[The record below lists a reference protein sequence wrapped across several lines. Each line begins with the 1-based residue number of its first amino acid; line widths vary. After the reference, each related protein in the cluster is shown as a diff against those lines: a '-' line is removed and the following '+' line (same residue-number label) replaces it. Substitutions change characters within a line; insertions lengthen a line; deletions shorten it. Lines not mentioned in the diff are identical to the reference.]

1 VVNSTFQVFP
11 AGASG
16 AALLL
21 LRVSASLLLVGALVY
36 LGASPVWAKCGVVL
50 VAVALCTGF
59 RTRFAAWLCAL
70 LAAAGAM
77 EIGGALGVLVALSAV
92 NAAALALLGAGA
104 FSIDALLF
112 GRRVISLDG

>member
-1 VVNSTFQVFP
+1 MNSTFQIFP

-21 LRVSASLLLVGALVY
+21 LRVSASLMLMGALAY
-36 LGASPVWAKCGVVL
+36 FGECPLWAKCGVVL
-50 VAVALCTGF
+50 VAVALCAGF
-59 RTRFAAWLCAL
+59 RTRFAAWICAL
-70 LAAAGAM
+70 LAVAGAM
-77 EIGGALGVLVALSAV
+77 QIGGAMGILVALSAV

-112 GRRVISLDG
+112 GRRVINLDH